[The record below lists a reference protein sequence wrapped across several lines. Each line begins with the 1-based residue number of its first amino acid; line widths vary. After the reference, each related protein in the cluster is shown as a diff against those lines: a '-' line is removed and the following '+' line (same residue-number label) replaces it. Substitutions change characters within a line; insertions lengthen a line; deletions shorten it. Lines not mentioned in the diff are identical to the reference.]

1 MNDPKLKVFV
11 GPRSWLLFH
20 LLHVSDPE
28 WLNLPADTWES
39 DNGYLAMNEI
49 VMDLPVTNDTAE
61 RAVKK
66 VTDYADSTED
76 GGKRGKIVSVAAWH
90 HTKMSGY
97 TKDDLE
103 NTV

>member
-1 MNDPKLKVFV
+1 
-11 GPRSWLLFH
+11 
-20 LLHVSDPE
+20 
-28 WLNLPADTWES
+28 
-39 DNGYLAMNEI
+39 MNEI
-49 VMDLPVTNDTAE
+49 VMDLPVTNDTTE
-61 RAVKK
+61 RPVKN
-66 VTDYADSTED
+66 VTDYADSAKE